1 MAKINWTQVLSIILF
16 VIVVYMILTRLF
28 GHSATDLAIT
38 VGLFVLLFINQY
50 QLNREMGEIKSALK
64 YGFIKVKEDI
74 SRIDEG
80 IMVINKKTKNI
91 RP

>member
-1 MAKINWTQVLSIILF
+1 MAKINWIQVLSIILF

-50 QLNREMGEIKSALK
+50 QLNREVGEIKSALK
-64 YGFIKVKEDI
+64 YDFIKVKEDI
-74 SRIDEG
+74 QKVNGG
-80 IMVINKKTKNI
+80 ITLINKKLKI
-91 RP
+91 Q